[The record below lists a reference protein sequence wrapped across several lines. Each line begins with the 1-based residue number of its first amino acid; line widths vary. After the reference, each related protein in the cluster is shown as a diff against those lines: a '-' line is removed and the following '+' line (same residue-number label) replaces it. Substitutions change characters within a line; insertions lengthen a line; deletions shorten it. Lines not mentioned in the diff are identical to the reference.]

1 MLEFNKAMRKMM
13 AVALTCSFLLPAT
26 LLAED
31 HVAPLSELQKSMV
44 KASEIRQA
52 NVSTVQKFFSSDS
65 AKKALKRAGIN
76 STKVVKAVP
85 ALSDDELARLADRA
99 SRAQQDFA
107 AGALSN
113 QELTYVVIAL
123 AAALLVIIIVV
134 A

>member
-1 MLEFNKAMRKMM
+1 MLARKTM

-31 HVAPLSELQKSMV
+31 HVAPLSELRKSVV
-44 KASEIRQA
+44 KASETRQA
-52 NVSTVQKFFSSDS
+52 NVSTVQKFLSSDS
-65 AKKALKRAGIN
+65 VRDALKRAGIN
-76 STKVVKAVP
+76 STKVIKAVP

-99 SRAQQDFA
+99 RTAQQDVA

-113 QELTYVVIAL
+113 QELTYIVIAL
-123 AAALLVIIIVV
+123 AAALLVIIVVV